1 MLTYTID
8 LNPFVRLSDHQFA
21 QLCASHPD
29 IKFERNSRGEL
40 VIMSPTGGETG
51 NRNIEL
57 SADFVV
63 WNRRNKLGYLFD
75 SSTCFKLP
83 NGGNR
88 SPDLSWIRRDRW
100 EALSPEDRE
109 KFPPIAPDFA
119 LELKSPSDTLKDL
132 REKMAEYQDAGVE
145 LGWLIDRQA
154 RTVEIYRQGREP
166 KLRQSPGSLDG
177 ETVLPGFELDLSIV
191 W

>member
-8 LNPFVRLSDHQFA
+8 LNPFVQLSDRQFE
-21 QLCASHPD
+21 QLCENHPD
-29 IKFERNSRGEL
+29 IKFERNYRGEL
-40 VIMSPTGGETG
+40 IIMSPTGGETG
-51 NRNIEL
+51 NRNVEL

-63 WNRRNKLGYLFD
+63 WNRRTKLGYLFD

-88 SPDLSWIRRDRW
+88 SPDLSWISRDRW
-100 EALSPEDRE
+100 EALSKEDRE
-109 KFPPIAPDFA
+109 KFPPISPDFV
-119 LELKSPSDTLKDL
+119 LELKSPSDNIKDL
-132 REKMAEYQDAGVE
+132 RDKMVEYQDAEVK

-154 RTVEIYRQGREP
+154 RTVEIYRAGQEP
-166 KLRQSPGSLDG
+166 ELRDRPTKIDG
-177 ETVLPGFELDLSIV
+177 EDVLPGFELDLSIV